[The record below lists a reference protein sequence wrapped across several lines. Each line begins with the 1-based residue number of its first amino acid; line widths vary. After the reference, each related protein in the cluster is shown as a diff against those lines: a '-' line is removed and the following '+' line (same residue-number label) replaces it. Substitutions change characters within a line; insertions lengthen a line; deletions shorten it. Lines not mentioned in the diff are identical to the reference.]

1 VLCKSSGIPS
11 SQRPVLA
18 TRPGISSS
26 RVQASP
32 CPGDASRRPVN
43 PSSKSPE
50 VDVPASSHPDIPTS
64 QRPHVPATH
73 PVPPLFQHAHV
84 SSSRP
89 DIPAS
94 PCPGDASR
102 PPVIPACPRLVI
114 PSRHPSV
121 PMSRHS
127 GVQAPWHPV
136 IPTSRRPDIR
146 SGMVCCRRIQ
156 LRIFL
161 RTSWKF

>member
-43 PSSKSPE
+43 PSSKRPE

-73 PVPPLFQHAHV
+73 PVPM
-84 SSSRP
+84 SRRR
-89 DIPAS
+89 IPS

-136 IPTSRRPDIR
+136 IQSPRQSRHPVLATCPVIPSSPRPDAR
-146 SGMVCCRRIQ
+146 HSFGDG
-156 LRIFL
+156 LL
-161 RTSWKF
+161 